1 MLTFYKIFEEF
12 IISLTM
18 SGLIDD
24 TREYE
29 KEKE

>member
-18 SGLIDD
+18 LGLIDD
-24 TREYE
+24 TQKYE